1 MLSFALPSAVGQ
13 FWSQKR
19 PHLLPVGPLGRS
31 MHWCLLLIWAQG
43 LRQALFASAMTG
55 TIVTK
60 GNISAEEG
68 GSVILQCHLSSTMA
82 EVTQVNWEQRD
93 QLLAICHTKF
103 GWYINPVF
111 SERVTPGPRLGLTFQ
126 SLTMND
132 TGEYFCIYHTYP
144 DGIYEG
150 SIFLEVLGSSVAE
163 HSAGFLIP
171 LLAAL
176 GVICMGVV
184 CIAVIRM
191 VALARKKTSL
201 RIHSAESDLRRS
213 PSEQQEWSP
222 SISSSPG
229 SCVQAEATPAGLC
242 SVQREDD
249 YAEPHDYF
257 NVLSYRSLG
266 SFNFLT
272 ETG

>member
-1 MLSFALPSAVGQ
+1 MEERRWTGQ
-13 FWSQKR
+13 NGGVWKR
-19 PHLLPVGPLGRS
+19 GKETGRT
-31 MHWCLLLIWAQG
+31 
-43 LRQALFASAMTG
+43 MTG

-111 SERVTPGPRLGLTFQ
+111 SERVTPGPHLGLTFQ

-150 SIFLEVLGSSVAE
+150 SIFLE
-163 HSAGFLIP
+163 HSAGFQIP

-176 GVICMGVV
+176 GVICMGVI
-184 CIAVIRM
+184 CMAVIRM
-191 VALARKKTSL
+191 VALARKTSL
-201 RIHSAESDLRRS
+201 RINSAESDLRRS
-213 PSEQQEWSP
+213 PSEQQEWNP

-257 NVLSYRSLG
+257 NVLSYRSLE